1 MQSEAQNAVNPNGL
15 TSILTRQ
22 CEKST
27 LKKRGSDYSRLP
39 KEIFMSFFSTT
50 LGKLIITF
58 FVSMVPVIELRGA
71 IPIGVGMGLPFWA
84 VIFVSIIGNLIPVPF
99 IIIFIKKIFAFMRE
113 KMPKLDGL
121 VTRLENKA
129 NSKSETVQKY
139 AFWGLFI
146 FVAIPLPGTGAWTGA
161 LIAAMLEMKL
171 KKAFPSI
178 VLGVLSAGAIVTFV
192 TYLVPVIARFFA

>member
-1 MQSEAQNAVNPNGL
+1 MA
-15 TSILTRQ
+15 
-22 CEKST
+22 
-27 LKKRGSDYSRLP
+27 
-39 KEIFMSFFSTT
+39 FFSTT

-146 FVAIPLPGTGAWTGA
+146 FVASPLPGTGAWTGA